1 MGQLNLI
8 QKFMSKRNY
17 CADDIMG
24 LVFAMLLLFLS
35 CVGMYC
41 AFALQSPE
49 TQKTRQCQAI
59 FDTPKSEIN
68 EMQQEYYN
76 SNCKK

>member
-1 MGQLNLI
+1 MT
-8 QKFMSKRNY
+8 KRNY

-35 CVGMYC
+35 CVLIY
-41 AFALQSPE
+41 AIIQFQSPE

-59 FDTPKSEIN
+59 FDTQKNEIN

-76 SNCKK
+76 KNCK